1 MSNQMMA
8 PLYIELV
15 GFMAWG
21 RKKNMRM
28 YVYVYAC
35 VCVVCVCV
43 FIYICSLGST
53 LEVTCTLS

>member
-1 MSNQMMA
+1 MMA